1 MSFNGN
7 FDWGDAWVMY
17 SIWSANERRIRRYEE
32 EYEEQQKAQQKPRIS
47 EENKARIKD
56 ISRDVENKLKGIEA
70 EEKIHSYLNPGP
82 FAKVPHFELKNT
94 YLVDTNGMSHEID
107 FIEIRETGIFCIE
120 VKNWSGSVRGGRQEK
135 YWNVNGNLRRNPCF
149 QNDTHIR
156 AIHDIIG
163 KKPHIT
169 SVIVMAQN
177 NARPINIDGVINL
190 SDFRSFMSQFTEK
203 VISVD
208 EMGRIYSLLK
218 NASVK
223 MSREQHLENIRK
235 YGK

>member
-1 MSFNGN
+1 MSFGGNGISMDELI
-7 FDWGDAWVMY
+7 FYTALWREADEMY
-17 SIWSANERRIRRYEE
+17 DHPNRKV
-32 EYEEQQKAQQKPRIS
+32 EQEKKSYIS
-47 EENKARIKD
+47 EENKAKIKA
-56 ISRDVENKLKGIEA
+56 ISRDVENNLKGIEA

-82 FAKVPHFELKNT
+82 FAKVPHYELKNV
-94 YLVDTNGMSHEID
+94 YLVDCNGMSHEID

-120 VKNWSGSVRGGRQEK
+120 VKNWGGVISGGRQDK
-135 YWNVNGNLRRNPCF
+135 YWLSNGNTRRNPCF

-177 NARPINIDGVINL
+177 NARPLNIEGVINL
-190 SDFRSFMSQFTEK
+190 NDFRSFMSSFTEK
-203 VISVD
+203 VISLED
-208 EMGRIYSLLK
+208 MHRIYSLLEQ
-218 NASVK
+218 SRVK
-223 MSREQHLENIRK
+223 MSRKQHVENIKK